1 MGAAAALASS
11 ALWAL
16 SSVLL
21 ASQSGRLKPLVMSA
35 IRSLTASIFL
45 VGLLVATGGLTQFP
59 EASAIAIFS
68 MMGSGIAGQ
77 AVGDTLYING
87 LGILGVNRS
96 FPITNSA
103 YPFLTFV
110 LAVLLLGEDLTWTL
124 PIGGAL
130 IVAGIIWIVLEQ
142 NQAAGRQRDGGG
154 GGPVRSE
161 LMRGVVFALSAAL
174 AWGTATIWL
183 RGQQGSL
190 DAIGAASL
198 RIPAA
203 SLAVWFTIA
212 VTRNRYGQIPARP
225 ATPVGIALVAV
236 AGLIGTGIG
245 SVLFIYAVS
254 EIGAARTAF
263 VTTSAPLFALPMG
276 FIFLS
281 EQLTPR
287 ILFGTLITIAGLWL
301 VLL

>member
-21 ASQSGRLKPLVMSA
+21 ASQSGRMKPLLMSA
-35 IRSLTASIFL
+35 VRSATASAFL
-45 VGLLVATGGLTQFP
+45 FAMLIVTMSFDQFP
-59 EASAIAIFS
+59 TATAVTIAS
-68 MMGSGIAGQ
+68 MCVSGILGQ
-77 AVGDTLYING
+77 ALGDTLYING

-103 YPFLTFV
+103 YPFLT
-110 LAVLLLGEDLTWTL
+110 LLLAIAVLGEEITWVL
-124 PIGGAL
+124 PIGGVM
-130 IVAGIIWIVLEQ
+130 IVAGIVWIVREQ
-142 NQAAGRQRDGGG
+142 HAADADDPLRVD
-154 GGPVRSE
+154 VA
-161 LMRGVVFALSAAL
+161 RGVAFALAAAA
-174 AWGTATIWL
+174 AWSCATVLL
-183 RGQQGSL
+183 RGQQGNL
-190 DAIGAASL
+190 DAIGAANL

-212 VTRNRYGQIPARP
+212 ATRNRFGQRP
-225 ATPVGIALVAV
+225 AASVTPLGVGLVAL

-245 SVLFIYAVS
+245 SVLFIYAVQD
-254 EIGAARTAF
+254 IGAARTAF

-281 EQLTPR
+281 ERLTPR
-287 ILFGTLITIAGLWL
+287 ILLGTTVTIAGLWL